1 MSVIDVQKFLEPVS
15 ADSPSGENLE
25 YDPTYT
31 EMERAALG
39 KPEQQFGDTVIAA
52 EEPDWREVKSHSQE
66 LLGRSRDLRVALL
79 FARSLLH
86 TNGIQGFAD
95 GLAILQGL
103 VEQFWGSVHPQL
115 DPDDD
120 NDPVIRVN
128 TIAALCDPGST
139 LREVRDAILVRS
151 RGLGNFSYRD
161 ILMAQGELPPP
172 ASGTKPEMSNIE
184 GAFADCNLD
193 ELRDTAEAVKQSL
206 ASSTAIEAYITDQV
220 GTANA
225 PNLSDLT
232 DMLRSLA
239 RLLKDRLT
247 NRGVSDAP
255 PAEAEPEAEL
265 DAAPPEHNGA
275 ATGAPAV
282 AERAAPARLTGEITS
297 REDVI
302 RAIDKICDYYKR
314 YEPSSP
320 VPLFLNRAKRLASK
334 SFLEILRDMTPEA
347 LNQALAIGGIADG
360 AELSVGS
367 DDDL

>member
-1 MSVIDVQKFLEPVS
+1 MSVIDVQKFLEPVT

-25 YDPTYT
+25 YDPSYT

-39 KPEQQFGDTVIAA
+39 KAEQQFGDTVIAA
-52 EEPDWREVKSHSQE
+52 EEPDWRELKTHAEE
-66 LLGRSRDLRVALL
+66 LLGRTRDLRVALH

-86 TNGIQGFAD
+86 TSGIQGFAD

-103 VEQFWGSVHPQL
+103 VERYWDSVHPQL
-115 DPDDD
+115 DPDDG

-128 TIAALCDPGST
+128 TIAALCDPSST

-151 RGLGNFSYRD
+151 RGIGNFSYRD
-161 ILMAQGELPPP
+161 VLMAQGELPPP
-172 ASGTKPEMSNIE
+172 TGGTKPEMSNID
-184 GAFADCNLD
+184 GAFADCSLD
-193 ELRDTAEAVKQSL
+193 ELQATADAVKESL
-206 ASSTAIEAYITDQV
+206 AATEGIENYITDQV
-220 GTANA
+220 GTSNA
-225 PNLSDLT
+225 PSLSDLS
-232 DMLRSLA
+232 DMLRSMA

-255 PAEAEPEAEL
+255 PAEDEAEAEL
-265 DAAPPEHNGA
+265 AENPQEQNGA
-275 ATGAPAV
+275 ATGAQTP
-282 AERAAPARLTGEITS
+282 AERAAPARLTGEINS

-347 LNQALAIGGIADG
+347 LSQALAIGGIADG